1 MYWSKVMPVAN
12 RSGVTALGLS
22 SIVASPG
29 AHSSTSLRSR
39 RGFDY
44 FDYVV
49 RPATICAPGR
59 RRRTSGDVRTFEELL
74 PPPRMSHGRSM
85 RVSST
90 QIGTPRP
97 SRTSTTRRS
106 TSSTALLALPAEVDG
121 EGTTNVPSA
130 RMASSLGDKF
140 STLHEIVR
148 AARNN
153 LAPGPWDYL
162 IGGAET
168 ETTLRRNRQA
178 LDAIAF
184 RPRVLRDVSK
194 IDATS
199 TLFGRPVRLPLMLAP
214 IGSIETFAEGGGATA
229 AKASEEFGVP
239 QMLSSVCN
247 PGLEAVAAAAN
258 NFRIFQLYVRG
269 DDAWVDDWVRRA
281 VDHGYAAF
289 CLTVD
294 TASYSRRER
303 DLARRFVKPWRTRAG
318 GFEFQAGLSWD
329 HVKRFKDTHAIPL
342 VLKGIA
348 TAEDAALAVDHG
360 VEGVYVSNHGGRQL
374 DHGRGAVEVLPEVV
388 RAVGG
393 RATVVV
399 DGGFVRGTDVVKAIA
414 LGAQSVGIGRLACC
428 GLAAAGQAGLVRV
441 LELLDD
447 EIRIAMAL
455 LGVDRL
461 AALDPSY
468 LHPATPVG
476 PPRATSAVPLPDE
489 DGY

>member
-1 MYWSKVMPVAN
+1 
-12 RSGVTALGLS
+12 
-22 SIVASPG
+22 
-29 AHSSTSLRSR
+29 
-39 RGFDY
+39 
-44 FDYVV
+44 
-49 RPATICAPGR
+49 
-59 RRRTSGDVRTFEELL
+59 
-74 PPPRMSHGRSM
+74 
-85 RVSST
+85 
-90 QIGTPRP
+90 
-97 SRTSTTRRS
+97 
-106 TSSTALLALPAEVDG
+106 
-121 EGTTNVPSA
+121 
-130 RMASSLGDKF
+130 MASNLGDKF

-178 LDAIAF
+178 LDSVAF

-194 IDATS
+194 VDATS

-269 DDAWVDDWVRRA
+269 DDAWVDAWVRRA

-294 TASYSRRER
+294 TAS
-303 DLARRFVKPWRTRAG
+303 
-318 GFEFQAGLSWD
+318 
-329 HVKRFKDTHAIPL
+329 
-342 VLKGIA
+342 
-348 TAEDAALAVDHG
+348 
-360 VEGVYVSNHGGRQL
+360 
-374 DHGRGAVEVLPEVV
+374 
-388 RAVGG
+388 
-393 RATVVV
+393 
-399 DGGFVRGTDVVKAIA
+399 
-414 LGAQSVGIGRLACC
+414 C

-476 PPRATSAVPLPDE
+476 PPRATSAFPLLDE